1 MLDNS
6 QGYEFKVIID
16 DLRDKAKDQLR
27 DCRNNKYSLYDYIKK
42 FDEVNIVRNI
52 YNDPLKKDY
61 SRLAQLAEYDIE
73 DEKDFLFELW
83 KRYFEVLFKRMR
95 QQRQQILQKEGCSNE

>member
-1 MLDNS
+1 MFRQEFELNAYNAATDFNNLPSNSLIGKMSLMLDNS

-16 DLRDKAKDQLR
+16 DLRGQSKGSTR

-52 YNDPLKKDY
+52 YNDPLKK
-61 SRLAQLAEYDIE
+61 I
-73 DEKDFLFELW
+73 
-83 KRYFEVLFKRMR
+83 
-95 QQRQQILQKEGCSNE
+95 ILG